1 MNSLTSRVRIGTRN
15 KLGNKQ
21 KNKVFPRQWISGTSI
36 ANYLLKD
43 PVIDWLKTYYQ
54 THGLNNTRITRSKL
68 KKSMATSGTSRG
80 NVLMRNGCY
89 FENNIYTDLVSK
101 FGSDNVVNLRSQHTA
116 TPDQKTAA
124 FNRTLAEIEKCTP
137 IILQAYIKS
146 DTLKLEGVTDIL
158 IRSDHLHKLVREDV
172 EVESS
177 RPHYVVV
184 DVKWSHMPLCVDG
197 KTIRNDGRFK
207 AYKGQLLIYNI
218 IIGELQSYT
227 PRAAYVMA
235 KSWNIDKK
243 GEERNGKSCYDLL
256 GVIDYSGRDASY
268 IDETIKAINWVRTV
282 QEDGAGWSPLTPH
295 IKEMCCNSCNQD
307 ETWAEVKKTIMA
319 ETRDITQLW
328 MVTPDQRNIA
338 FDKGI
343 KRWDD
348 ARCRSSVF
356 MGSGTKSRT
365 VDAILDINKN
375 SSISIN
381 LNNVDNRC
389 NWHNYNQHT
398 TRDYYIDYETISEAF
413 IENPN
418 MDINNGKL
426 MDGYIFMIGVGCE
439 TENGFRHTSFVCNE
453 YTPTE
458 ERRIICEF
466 FEFVMSN
473 AEGRHIRLFH
483 WGSVEKTLM
492 DAALIRH
499 SIDNRNIP
507 WLGYS
512 SIDWID
518 MCSVFT
524 AGPVVVKGALSFKL
538 KEIAGAM
545 FSNGLIK
552 TRWSDGEL
560 SNGLAAMH
568 QAISY
573 YSKKEGNMAEIKKYN
588 MIDCKVVWE
597 IVRCLRI
604 LV

>member
-1 MNSLTSRVRIGTRN
+1 MNSLTSRVRNATR
-15 KLGNKQ
+15 KKT
-21 KNKVFPRQWISGTSI
+21 VWISGTSV

-43 PVIDWLKTYYQ
+43 PVIDWLKTYYH
-54 THGLNNTRITRSKL
+54 THGMNNTRITRSKL
-68 KKSMATSGTSRG
+68 KKSIPSASAHSHSS
-80 NVLMRNGCY
+80 VLMRNGCH
-89 FENNIYTDLVSK
+89 FENKIYADLVGK
-101 FGSDNVVNLRSQHTA
+101 FGRDHVVNLNSQHNS
-116 TPDQKTAA
+116 TPAQKDSA
-124 FNRTLAEIEKCTP
+124 FNRTLVEIEKRTP

-158 IRSDHLHKLVREDV
+158 IRSDYLHKLVREDV
-172 EVESS
+172 EVDVA
-177 RPHYVVV
+177 RLHYVVV

-218 IIGELQSYT
+218 ILGELQSYT

-243 GEERNGKSCYDLL
+243 GGERDGRSCYDLL
-256 GVIDYSGRDASY
+256 GVIDYAGRDAAY
-268 IDETIKAINWVRTV
+268 IDETIKAINWVRDV
-282 QEDGAGWSPLTPH
+282 RENGAGWSPIAPH

-307 ETWAEVKKTIMA
+307 ETWADVKKTIMA
-319 ETRDITQLW
+319 QTRDITQLW
-328 MVTPDQRNIA
+328 MVTPDHRNVA

-348 ARCRSSVF
+348 ERCRASVF

-375 SSISIN
+375 SSIAIS
-381 LNNVDNRC
+381 LNNIDNRC
-389 NWHNYNQHT
+389 NWRSYNTHT
-398 TRDYYIDYETISEAF
+398 TQDYYIDYETISEAF

-426 MDGYIFMIGVGCE
+426 MDGYIFMIRVGCE
-439 TENGFRHTSFVCNE
+439 TETGFRHTSFVCTE
-453 YTPTE
+453 YTPSE

-466 FEFVMSN
+466 FAFLTSS

-492 DAALIRH
+492 DAALMRH
-499 SIDNRNIP
+499 SVELLVDNNTRMN
-507 WLGYS
+507 
-512 SIDWID
+512 IDWID

-524 AGPVVVKGALSFKL
+524 AGPVVVKGALTFKL

-545 FSNGLIK
+545 FATGLIK

-560 SNGLAAMH
+560 SNGLSAMR

-573 YSKKEGNMAEIKKYN
+573 YSKKEGKMGEIKKYN

-597 IVRCLRI
+597 IVKCLRI